1 MFTET
6 RAACL
11 ALASA
16 VLLAPGCSRR
26 PAPDHSAPAPAAGLS
41 LSPEQRNRITVREVR
56 EAPFR
61 RTIETTGTVAFDQ
74 NASTQVIAAISG
86 PVARILTPPG
96 TPVVAGQALAEVT
109 SPDFAAAL
117 SGYRKAHA
125 AAANLRR
132 IADLDKKLFDAGGIS
147 RREMQQAETD
157 ALAAEADRDAALAQ
171 LRSIGIPETTA
182 KALEEGRPAE
192 TPRGVIR
199 APIAGTVVERLIT
212 PGQLLQAGTTPCFTI
227 ANLSRV
233 WVIANVFE
241 QDVPFVSPGA
251 AADVFAGSADA
262 TLSGTVEYV
271 ASVVDPATRAI
282 GVRIVL
288 ANPREALKKDQYVRV
303 AIHSAREARGLLV
316 PVSAVL
322 RDDENLPFV
331 YVQGPGGSFLR
342 RRVELGAREG
352 DRVEARAG
360 LRPGDRVVVEGAL
373 FMQFAE
379 SQ

>member
-26 PAPDHSAPAPAAGLS
+26 PAPDHAAPAPAAGLS

-157 ALAAEADRDAALAQ
+157 LAGGEFRLRHHHRRECRHRQHRHLQQALW
-171 LRSIGIPETTA
+171 G
-182 KALEEGRPAE
+182 
-192 TPRGVIR
+192 
-199 APIAGTVVERLIT
+199 
-212 PGQLLQAGTTPCFTI
+212 F
-227 ANLSRV
+227 
-233 WVIANVFE
+233 
-241 QDVPFVSPGA
+241 
-251 AADVFAGSADA
+251 
-262 TLSGTVEYV
+262 
-271 ASVVDPATRAI
+271 
-282 GVRIVL
+282 GVRRQGHVGKRRQRD
-288 ANPREALKKDQYVRV
+288 NRE
-303 AIHSAREARGLLV
+303 
-316 PVSAVL
+316 
-322 RDDENLPFV
+322 
-331 YVQGPGGSFLR
+331 
-342 RRVELGAREG
+342 
-352 DRVEARAG
+352 
-360 LRPGDRVVVEGAL
+360 
-373 FMQFAE
+373 
-379 SQ
+379 